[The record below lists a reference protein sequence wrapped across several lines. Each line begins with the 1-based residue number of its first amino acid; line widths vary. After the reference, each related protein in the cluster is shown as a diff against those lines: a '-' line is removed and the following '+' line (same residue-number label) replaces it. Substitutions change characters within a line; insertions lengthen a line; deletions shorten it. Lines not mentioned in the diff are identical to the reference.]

1 MRNSLRV
8 LAVMGA
14 LFLSS
19 QAGAVPVDLGAAGH
33 YTILGAGVVN
43 STSHYAGNLS
53 LGSAAHV
60 FGSAGGRNL
69 VNVAPGVQVD
79 DDLSGGAFNASPDLV
94 VGGTQSVLSAAEWNQ
109 IHQDMKDASAAAA
122 ALPAD
127 SVLVGISGSTV
138 MPAQGLASGLS
149 VYNITGSILLG
160 SADVW
165 SIVGGVN
172 DQFVINIDGG
182 MNLASG
188 ASIVMS
194 GGVLPENVL
203 FNFTGGGIGGPASI
217 IGATTFDG
225 NYLAPYM
232 YFQIGDGAIM
242 GATRILASGIQGNI
256 QDIAPPLPIPE
267 PASALLLGL
276 GLIFLRL
283 PSREVS

>member
-1 MRNSLRV
+1 MHNLFRA
-8 LAVMGA
+8 LAVSGA
-14 LFLSS
+14 LLLSS

-43 STSHYAGNLS
+43 VTSHYAGNLS
-53 LGSAAHV
+53 LGSEAHV
-60 FGSAGGRNL
+60 FGSAGGRNV

-79 DDLSGGAFNASPDLV
+79 DDLSGGSFNASPDLV
-94 VGGTQSVLSAAEWNQ
+94 VGGTQAVLSASDWNQ
-109 IHQDMKDASAAAA
+109 LHQDMKDASAAAA
-122 ALPAD
+122 ALSPD
-127 SVLVGISGSTV
+127 SVLSGISGSTV
-138 MPAQGLASGLS
+138 MPSQGLAPGLS
-149 VYNITGSILLG
+149 VYHVTGSILLG

-165 SIVGGVN
+165 SIVGGVG

-194 GGVLPENVL
+194 GGVLSDNVL
-203 FNFTGGGIGGPASI
+203 FNFTGGGFGGPVST

-242 GATRILASGIQGNI
+242 NETRILASGIQGNI
-256 QDIAPPLPIPE
+256 QDISPPLVPE
-267 PASALLLGL
+267 PTTAILLGL
-276 GLIFLRL
+276 GLAFLGF
-283 PSREVS
+283 SHKQTS

>member
-1 MRNSLRV
+1 MRSPLQGFV
-8 LAVMGA
+8 ILGA
-14 LFLSS
+14 LLLSS

-33 YTILGAGVVN
+33 YTILGAGVVH

-53 LGSAAHV
+53 LGSEAHV

-79 DDLSGGAFNASPDLV
+79 DDLSGGSFNASPDLV
-94 VGGTQSVLSAAEWNQ
+94 VGGTQATLTESEWNQ
-109 IHQDMKDASAAAA
+109 IHQDMKDASTEAA
-122 ALPAD
+122 ALSAD
-127 SVLVGISGSTV
+127 SVLSGINGSTT
-138 MPAQGLASGLS
+138 MTQAGLAPGLS
-149 VYNITGSILLG
+149 VYHITGSILLG

-165 SIVGGVN
+165 SIVGGAG
-172 DQFVINIDGG
+172 DEFVINIDGG

-203 FNFTGGGIGGPASI
+203 FNFTGGGFGGPVST

-256 QDIAPPLPIPE
+256 QDIAPPLPVPE
-267 PASALLLGL
+267 PTTALLLGL
-276 GLIFLRL
+276 GLALL
-283 PSREVS
+283 GVSARQTD

>member
-1 MRNSLRV
+1 MRNFFRA
-8 LAVMGA
+8 LAVLGV
-14 LFLSS
+14 LLLSS

-33 YTILGAGVVN
+33 YTILGAGAN
-43 STSHYAGNLS
+43 LTSHYAGNLS
-53 LGSAAHV
+53 LGSEAHV

-69 VNVAPGVQVD
+69 VNVAPGVQID
-79 DDLSGGAFNASPDLV
+79 DDLSGGSFNASADLV
-94 VGGTQSVLSAAEWNQ
+94 VGGTQAVLSEAEWNQ
-109 IHQDMKDASAAAA
+109 LHQDMKDASATAA

-127 SVLVGISGSTV
+127 SVLSAISGSTI
-138 MPAQGLASGLS
+138 MPRQGLAPGLS
-149 VYNITGSILLG
+149 VFHITGSILLG

-165 SIVGGVN
+165 SIVGGAN

-203 FNFTGGGIGGPASI
+203 FNFTGGGFGGPASI

-256 QDIAPPLPIPE
+256 QDIAPPVPE
-267 PASALLLGL
+267 PTTALLLGL
-276 GLIFLRL
+276 GLAILGRL
-283 PSREVS
+283 NKQTA

>member
-1 MRNSLRV
+1 MRNVFQAFFTL
-8 LAVMGA
+8 GA
-14 LFLSS
+14 LLLSS
-19 QAGAVPVDLGAAGH
+19 QGAAVPVDLGTAGH

-53 LGSAAHV
+53 LGSEAHV
-60 FGSAGGRNL
+60 FGSAGARNHL
-69 VNVAPGVQVD
+69 NVSPGVQVD
-79 DDLSGGAFNASPDLV
+79 GDLSLGTSSSISPDLI
-94 VGGTQSVLSAAEWNQ
+94 VGGTQSVLSEADWNQ
-109 IHQDMKDASAAAA
+109 VHQDMKDASAAAA

-127 SVLVGISGSTV
+127 SVLSGISGSTI
-138 MPAQGLASGLS
+138 MNQTGLSPGLS
-149 VYNITGSILLG
+149 VYHITGSILLG
-160 SADVW
+160 SADTW
-165 SIVGGVN
+165 SIIGGAS

-203 FNFTGGGIGGPASI
+203 FNFTGGGFGGPASI

-256 QDIAPPLPIPE
+256 QDIAPPIPE
-267 PASALLLGL
+267 PTTALLLGL
-276 GLIFLRL
+276 GLTFLGLSHRKAA
-283 PSREVS
+283 

>member
-1 MRNSLRV
+1 MWNSFRA
-8 LAVMGA
+8 LAVLGA
-14 LFLSS
+14 LLLSGR
-19 QAGAVPVDLGAAGH
+19 ADAVPVDLGAAGH

-53 LGSAAHV
+53 LGSEAHV
-60 FGSAGGRNL
+60 FGSAGARNHL
-69 VNVAPGVQVD
+69 NVSPGVQVD
-79 DDLSGGAFNASPDLV
+79 GDLSMGISSSISPDLI
-94 VGGTQSVLSAAEWNQ
+94 VGGTQAVLSEGEWNQ

-127 SVLVGISGSTV
+127 SVLSGINGSTI
-138 MPAQGLASGLS
+138 MPRQGLAPGLS
-149 VYNITGSILLG
+149 VYHITGSILLG
-160 SADVW
+160 AADTW
-165 SIVGGVN
+165 SIIGGAS
-172 DQFVINIDGG
+172 DQFIINVDGG

-203 FNFTGGGIGGPASI
+203 FNFTGGGFGGSASI
-217 IGATTFDG
+217 IGATSFDG

-256 QDIAPPLPIPE
+256 QDIAPPIPE
-267 PASALLLGL
+267 PTTVLLLGL
-276 GLIFLRL
+276 GLAVLGLSHRKA
-283 PSREVS
+283 V